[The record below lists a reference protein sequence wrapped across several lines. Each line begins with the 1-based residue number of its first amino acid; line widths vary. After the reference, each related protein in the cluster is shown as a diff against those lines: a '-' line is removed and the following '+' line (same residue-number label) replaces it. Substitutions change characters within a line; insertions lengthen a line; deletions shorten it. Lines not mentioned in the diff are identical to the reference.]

1 MNYEAAPRA
10 AGLWVRLLA
19 CLVSSRRASTRQGPA
34 WPDFLDYGVR
44 CNPAPNRMP
53 VVLKPE
59 AWPVWLGEE
68 PASRSFTRRLRRIR
82 RKCWIG
88 CGGDK
93 RLQPITV
100 ATIPAINRFIDRSS
114 DTKVPPSAR
123 RYDPPAISRMNRLED
138 RPISAGPVKH
148 KEARKNC
155 SGEDA
160 YAIAGNAMHR
170 RSQHLTPAC
179 RYLSFVHGSR
189 QPKTQRNAP
198 TTRTSS
204 TSALGDGSTWSW
216 LDARRPSPRRR
227 RSLHW
232 IRRNGRPRR
241 SCAATRAI

>member
-19 CLVSSRRASTRQGPA
+19 CLVSSRRASTRQARRGQISWITGSGATPPRTACRWCSNPRPGRSGSGRSQPA
-34 WPDFLDYGVR
+34 
-44 CNPAPNRMP
+44 A
-53 VVLKPE
+53 
-59 AWPVWLGEE
+59 
-68 PASRSFTRRLRRIR
+68 ASRVACAVSVGSVGSAAAVINDFSPSPSPPFPPS
-82 RKCWIG
+82 IG
-88 CGGDK
+88 
-93 RLQPITV
+93 
-100 ATIPAINRFIDRSS
+100 SS
-114 DTKVPPSAR
+114 TGVPDTKVPPSAR

-204 TSALGDGSTWSW
+204 TSA
-216 LDARRPSPRRR
+216 PRR
-227 RSLHW
+227 W
-232 IRRNGRPRR
+232 INMVL
-241 SCAATRAI
+241 A